1 MTRKRHL
8 TSALTALAVGSSA
21 LVAATVPAQAQ
32 AAEGPLG
39 KTSLAKVLAA
49 DGAGFDKNS
58 RDFDILDNAVRAVLA
73 EKPKSPVSV
82 LAKGRVKLTA
92 FAPIDGAFRRLVLD
106 VTGEHY
112 RSEKRV
118 FTELAAAAD
127 IDTIESVLLYHVV
140 PGAVITSKAA
150 RHSDGAKLTTALE
163 DGTVR
168 VNVRAGRTGVPRGC
182 GHERREP
189 ASDPQAQEPQQGE
202 PADRPRHQPGAA
214 TARPLS
220 PAHTGKQRA
229 PT

>member
-32 AAEGPLG
+32 AAEAPLG

-118 FTELAAAAD
+118 LTELAAAAD

-150 RHSDGAKLTTALE
+150 RQSDGAKLTTALE

-168 VNVRAGRTGVPRGC
+168 VNVRRDGRVFLADADTNDANPRLIRKLKNLNMGNRQIAH
-182 GHERREP
+182 GI
-189 ASDPQAQEPQQGE
+189 SQVL
-202 PADRPRHQPGAA
+202 
-214 TARPLS
+214 RPLDL
-220 PAHTGKQRA
+220 
-229 PT
+229 

>member
-127 IDTIESVLLYHVV
+127 IDTIETVLLYHVV

-163 DGTVR
+163 DGTVW
-168 VNVRAGRTGVPRGC
+168 VNVRRDGRVFLVDADTNDANPRLIRKLKNLNKGNRQIAH
-182 GHERREP
+182 GI
-189 ASDPQAQEPQQGE
+189 SQVL
-202 PADRPRHQPGAA
+202 
-214 TARPLS
+214 RPLDL
-220 PAHTGKQRA
+220 
-229 PT
+229 

>member
-118 FTELAAAAD
+118 FTEISAAAD
-127 IDTIESVLLYHVV
+127 MDTIERVLLYHVV

-168 VNVRAGRTGVPRGC
+168 VNVRRDGRVFLVDADTNDANPRLIRKLKNLNMGNRQIAH
-182 GHERREP
+182 GI
-189 ASDPQAQEPQQGE
+189 SQVL
-202 PADRPRHQPGAA
+202 
-214 TARPLS
+214 RPLDL
-220 PAHTGKQRA
+220 
-229 PT
+229 

>member
-168 VNVRAGRTGVPRGC
+168 VNVRRDGRVFLVDADTNDANPRLIRKLKNLNMGNRQIAH
-182 GHERREP
+182 GI
-189 ASDPQAQEPQQGE
+189 SQVL
-202 PADRPRHQPGAA
+202 
-214 TARPLS
+214 RPLDL
-220 PAHTGKQRA
+220 
-229 PT
+229 

>member
-32 AAEGPLG
+32 AAGGPLG

-127 IDTIESVLLYHVV
+127 LDTIESVLLYHVV
-140 PGAVITSKAA
+140 PGAVITSRAA

-168 VNVRAGRTGVPRGC
+168 VNVRRDGRVFLVDADTNDANPRLIRKLKDLNKGNRQIAH
-182 GHERREP
+182 GI
-189 ASDPQAQEPQQGE
+189 SQVL
-202 PADRPRHQPGAA
+202 
-214 TARPLS
+214 RPLDL
-220 PAHTGKQRA
+220 
-229 PT
+229 

>member
-168 VNVRAGRTGVPRGC
+168 VNVRRDGRVFLVDADKNDANPRLIRKLKDLNKGNRQIAH
-182 GHERREP
+182 GI
-189 ASDPQAQEPQQGE
+189 SQVL
-202 PADRPRHQPGAA
+202 
-214 TARPLS
+214 RPLDL
-220 PAHTGKQRA
+220 
-229 PT
+229 

>member
-168 VNVRAGRTGVPRGC
+168 VNVRRDGRVFLVDADTNDANPRLIRKLKNLNKGNRQIAH
-182 GHERREP
+182 GI
-189 ASDPQAQEPQQGE
+189 SQVL
-202 PADRPRHQPGAA
+202 
-214 TARPLS
+214 RPLDL
-220 PAHTGKQRA
+220 
-229 PT
+229 

>member
-21 LVAATVPAQAQ
+21 LVAAIVPAQAQ

-168 VNVRAGRTGVPRGC
+168 VNVRRDGRVFLVDADTNDANPRLI
-182 GHERREP
+182 RKLKNLN
-189 ASDPQAQEPQQGE
+189 QGNRQI
-202 PADRPRHQPGAA
+202 AHGISQVL
-214 TARPLS
+214 RPLDL
-220 PAHTGKQRA
+220 
-229 PT
+229 

>member
-127 IDTIESVLLYHVV
+127 IDTIETVLLYHVV

-168 VNVRAGRTGVPRGC
+168 VNVRRDGRVFLVDADTNDANPRLIRKLKNLNKGNRQIAH
-182 GHERREP
+182 GI
-189 ASDPQAQEPQQGE
+189 SQVL
-202 PADRPRHQPGAA
+202 
-214 TARPLS
+214 RPLDL
-220 PAHTGKQRA
+220 
-229 PT
+229 

>member
-168 VNVRAGRTGVPRGC
+168 VNVRRDGRVFLVDADTNDANPRLI
-182 GHERREP
+182 RKLKNLN
-189 ASDPQAQEPQQGE
+189 QGNRQI
-202 PADRPRHQPGAA
+202 AHGISQVL
-214 TARPLS
+214 RPLDL
-220 PAHTGKQRA
+220 
-229 PT
+229 

>member
-21 LVAATVPAQAQ
+21 LVAATVPAQ

-168 VNVRAGRTGVPRGC
+168 VNVRRDGRVFLVDADTNDANPRLIRKLKNLNMGNRQIAH
-182 GHERREP
+182 GI
-189 ASDPQAQEPQQGE
+189 SQVL
-202 PADRPRHQPGAA
+202 
-214 TARPLS
+214 RPLDL
-220 PAHTGKQRA
+220 
-229 PT
+229 

>member
-168 VNVRAGRTGVPRGC
+168 VNVRRDGRVFLVDADPNDANPRLI
-182 GHERREP
+182 RKLKYLN
-189 ASDPQAQEPQQGE
+189 QGNRQI
-202 PADRPRHQPGAA
+202 AHGISQVL
-214 TARPLS
+214 RPLDL
-220 PAHTGKQRA
+220 
-229 PT
+229 

>member
-163 DGTVR
+163 DGTVW
-168 VNVRAGRTGVPRGC
+168 VNVRRDGRVFLVDADTNDANPRLIRKLKNLNKGNRQIAH
-182 GHERREP
+182 GI
-189 ASDPQAQEPQQGE
+189 SQVL
-202 PADRPRHQPGAA
+202 
-214 TARPLS
+214 RPLDL
-220 PAHTGKQRA
+220 
-229 PT
+229 